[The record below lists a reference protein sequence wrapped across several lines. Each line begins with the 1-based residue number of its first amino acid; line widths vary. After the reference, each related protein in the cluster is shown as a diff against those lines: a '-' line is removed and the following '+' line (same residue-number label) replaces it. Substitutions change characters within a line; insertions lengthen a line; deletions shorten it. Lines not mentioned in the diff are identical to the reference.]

1 MFDFKA
7 QLKILPDKPGVYL
20 MKNSLGE
27 IIYVGKAKVLK
38 NRVRQYFQNSK
49 NHSEKVKAM
58 VKNIAE
64 FEYIVTDSEMEALIL
79 ECNLI
84 KKHSPKYNISL
95 KDDKFYPFIKI
106 TTNEDFPRVF
116 ITRNFAKDGNKYFGP
131 YPNAGAVHE
140 TIKLIRKIFPLRTC
154 KKLIFENGKHTR
166 PCLNYH
172 IKKCNAPCEGHISKD
187 EYKRMIDE
195 IIDVL
200 SGRDK
205 SLINKLKNDMQEASM
220 NLEFEKAASFRDKI
234 LAIESIAEKQKVF
247 KSQDNDEDFINIY
260 KDEKD
265 CAVQVFFLRDG
276 KVTGR
281 ENFILENS
289 AYEDDSVII
298 SQFIVSF
305 YGGTPKVPKN
315 IYIPLSNDDDNDA
328 LEEFLTIKRVSKV
341 FVKVPIKGEKKE
353 MLELVKSNAKVTLDQ
368 FKDKILR
375 DKEINRLCLE
385 EIQELLELDSM
396 PIRIEAYDIS
406 NIQGVDSVGPMIVFE
421 DGKAKNSDYRRFRIK
436 TVKNA
441 NDYDSMREILE
452 RRFSHGL
459 KEIKEIQERQLK
471 FSSGKFSNFPDLIM
485 MDGGKGQVNVALEVL
500 QKLGINIP
508 VCGLVKD
515 DHHATRGI
523 IYNNKELII
532 NRTSNLMQMIRR
544 VQDEVHRFA
553 ITYHRSLRD
562 KKTLHSILDDI
573 PNIGQKRRMAL
584 LMKFGSIDN
593 IKKATVEELLE
604 TESIDNKAATSI
616 MAYFKNHEQNN

>member
-1 MFDFKA
+1 
-7 QLKILPDKPGVYL
+7 
-20 MKNSLGE
+20 
-27 IIYVGKAKVLK
+27 
-38 NRVRQYFQNSK
+38 
-49 NHSEKVKAM
+49 
-58 VKNIAE
+58 
-64 FEYIVTDSEMEALIL
+64 
-79 ECNLI
+79 
-84 KKHSPKYNISL
+84 
-95 KDDKFYPFIKI
+95 
-106 TTNEDFPRVF
+106 
-116 ITRNFAKDGNKYFGP
+116 
-131 YPNAGAVHE
+131 
-140 TIKLIRKIFPLRTC
+140 
-154 KKLIFENGKHTR
+154 
-166 PCLNYH
+166 
-172 IKKCNAPCEGHISKD
+172 
-187 EYKRMIDE
+187 
-195 IIDVL
+195 
-200 SGRDK
+200 
-205 SLINKLKNDMQEASM
+205 
-220 NLEFEKAASFRDKI
+220 
-234 LAIESIAEKQKVF
+234 
-247 KSQDNDEDFINIY
+247 
-260 KDEKD
+260 
-265 CAVQVFFLRDG
+265 
-276 KVTGR
+276 
-281 ENFILENS
+281 
-289 AYEDDSVII
+289 
-298 SQFIVSF
+298 
-305 YGGTPKVPKN
+305 
-315 IYIPLSNDDDNDA
+315 
-328 LEEFLTIKRVSKV
+328 
-341 FVKVPIKGEKKE
+341 
-353 MLELVKSNAKVTLDQ
+353 
-368 FKDKILR
+368 
-375 DKEINRLCLE
+375 
-385 EIQELLELDSM
+385 M

-406 NIQGVDSVGPMIVFE
+406 NIQGVDSVGSMIVFE